1 MENGKSNEQSSTSK
15 MDYSNDITNEN
26 HDRFV
31 DATIDVVNATN
42 LKSSM
47 EIRGFQGIRIDGIS
61 LLGRVKPRS
70 YAFLCTQN
78 SIKEKSWKKYLI
90 QFGKRLPNDFLVRY
104 QSEHSKDGTLRLGFH
119 DPSIK
124 LNYISVAVNV
134 RILAVSY
141 IYLWLMYIGNVRKCP
156 NEI

>member
-1 MENGKSNEQSSTSK
+1 
-15 MDYSNDITNEN
+15 MDYSNDITDEN

-70 YAFLCTQN
+70 YAFLCKQN
-78 SIKEKSWKKYLI
+78 NIKEKSWKKYLI

-104 QSEHSKDGTLRLGFH
+104 QSEHSKDGTLRLDFH

-134 RILAVSY
+134 RIHACHKPYIPLA
-141 IYLWLMYIGNVRKCP
+141 NVYWKREKMP
-156 NEI
+156 K